1 MPWWVWGIGAVVA
14 GMASGMSAML
24 SLSAGTAYGT
34 EYHVLSPRQRVMA
47 RTLGIGAMVAA
58 VAFGTLA
65 LGLTAWTLGL
75 LLA

>member
-24 SLSAGTAYGT
+24 SLSVGTAYGT
-34 EYHVLSPRQRVMA
+34 EYHVLSPRQRTMA
-47 RTLGIGAMVAA
+47 RMLGIGAMVAA

-65 LGLTAWTLGL
+65 LGLSAWTIRL
-75 LLA
+75 LMD